1 MRTAPRYIPTR
12 TSEVRRIQLRSRRLV
27 TGDLMGQYRSAFR
40 GTGLVF
46 TDIREYQPGD
56 DVKHIHWKATARTGK
71 VFVKSY
77 EEDRQLRVLLAV
89 DASASMR
96 ALDSKAS
103 FGKALEFTSL
113 IGALTQG
120 GNDLLGLSLFG
131 KETLSYLPPKSGAKR
146 IQQILSA
153 LMGADSSHLGTDIG
167 AGLKQISLTLRKP
180 SIVFV
185 LSDFF
190 STDFHDE
197 LRSLSAV
204 HDVILVQLESALGKI
219 EDCGLV
225 SFVDAESGEHV
236 VVATYAKS
244 VRDGWEA
251 ALQSRRIALH
261 DVARRNGADHIVIS
275 ENTMQPLLSLMKER
289 ARRIAR

>member
-1 MRTAPRYIPTR
+1 MQTAPRYVPTR
-12 TSEVRRIQLRSRRLV
+12 SSEVRRIQLRSRRLV

-96 ALDSKAS
+96 AVDSVSA
-103 FGKALEFTSL
+103 FNKALEFTSL
-113 IGALTQG
+113 IGALTAG

-131 KETLSYLPPKSGAKR
+131 TETLSYLPPKSGAKR
-146 IQQILSA
+146 IQQIISA
-153 LMGADSSHLGTDIG
+153 LMGVDSKSMGTDIG
-167 AGLKQISLTLRKP
+167 AGLQQLSLALRKP

-190 STDFHDE
+190 SADFQEE
-197 LRSLSAV
+197 LRTLSAI
-204 HDVILVQLESALGKI
+204 HDVILVQLESSLGAV
-219 EDCGLV
+219 DACGLV
-225 SFVDAESGEHV
+225 SFVDSESGARAVVDTSSKAVRAAWAES
-236 VVATYAKS
+236 
-244 VRDGWEA
+244 
-251 ALQSRRIALH
+251 LQSRRRSIH
-261 DVARRNGADHIVIS
+261 EVAQRAGADHIVIS
-275 ENTMQPLLSLMKER
+275 DNTLKPLLGLMKER
-289 ARRIAR
+289 SRRISR